1 MTVSQIMKK
10 MIAFLVGHHH
20 TFTGIDNVDWQILV
34 EADYV
39 IEESVDVIEVLKP
52 IFNYKA
58 G

>member
-1 MTVSQIMKK
+1 MKK

>member
-34 EADYV
+34 EADYGGHLHH
-39 IEESVDVIEVLKP
+39 IGKYS
-52 IFNYKA
+52 YS